1 MSVSTLIISA
11 LCLLISIIVS
21 YLVIQWAHEIK
32 NRNHAL
38 NTQTRLLS
46 LIAERQGVPQKDIEK
61 LLAKEP
67 EPNPTHTNLYIIL
80 LLLVVVLGIII
91 AGSLKY

>member
-1 MSVSTLIISA
+1 MTVSTLIICA
-11 LCLLISIIVS
+11 LCLIISIIVS

-38 NTQTRLLS
+38 STQTRLLS

-61 LLAKEP
+61 LLSKDP
-67 EPNPTHTNLYIIL
+67 EPNPTHVNLYIIL
-80 LLLVVVLGIII
+80 LLLVVVLAIII
-91 AGSLKY
+91 AKSLEH